1 MITYLCLTGANA
13 LMALTVATVVG
24 LGLQLVVGF
33 FYFASGLVVPAPWL
47 PVLWAVWCGF
57 TAAAI
62 VRRRQ
67 TIFVL
72 LTPVA
77 AALFLVV
84 AVSFGGYF
92 LGWTA

>member
-1 MITYLCLTGANA
+1 
-13 LMALTVATVVG
+13 MALTVATVVG
-24 LGLQLVVGF
+24 FGLHLVVGV
-33 FYFASGLVVPAPWL
+33 FYLASGLVVPAPWL

-84 AVSFGGYF
+84 AVSLGGYF
-92 LGWTA
+92 LDWTA